1 MSAVPA
7 LPCCGAWLC
16 RELGLSEICFQVSA
30 VQGESS
36 MLQAERKSKILHL
49 LAQHSHLREQ
59 SLLPWDGR
67 RSVRNAGAEPASPS
81 SQAALLLK
89 VTLL

>member
-1 MSAVPA
+1 MSAVLE

-16 RELGLSEICFQVSA
+16 RERGLSEICFQVSA

-49 LAQHSHLREQ
+49 LARHSHLREQ
-59 SLLPWDGR
+59 SLLPWDGDAR
-67 RSVRNAGAEPASPS
+67 LEMWVRSLHPPAVR
-81 SQAALLLK
+81 QLCF
-89 VTLL
+89 